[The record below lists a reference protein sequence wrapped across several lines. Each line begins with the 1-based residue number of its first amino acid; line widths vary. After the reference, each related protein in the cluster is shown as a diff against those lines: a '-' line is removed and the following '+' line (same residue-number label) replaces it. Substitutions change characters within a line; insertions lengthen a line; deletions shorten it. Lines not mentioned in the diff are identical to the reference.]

1 MQLLV
6 IPVTSRFLRQP
17 SRARDVEFGFATKQC
32 RIPVLPLTQE
42 PGLEAEFN
50 QKCGNLQILGRDSQE
65 MGRLDEAREYHLGE
79 IELFTWLCTQSW
91 SPWSKPADAW
101 WHWRW
106 LYGICRDLGNDS
118 LKTGRLEEALDYY
131 QRSMEASQ
139 RAYRISATKESTEE
153 YFTACVQM
161 VQSLTQP
168 GGLRRAGE
176 YVEKA
181 FEACEKRPADMSGD
195 QSMWK
200 DLISAFENL
209 RRNGVIPMAETKDQG
224 LKELGLRF
232 TKEVSPKEKQELAG
246 RCEQLGAVSRA
257 QGDLNRAKACYLY
270 SLELFQQLYRK
281 TSGEQQARSLA
292 GVYEKLGDM
301 ALEEGKPLTSK
312 FYYLQC
318 FEYFQN
324 LYNSQ
329 QARLLFPEDYE
340 VFSDLAGVEA
350 GNGLSPA
357 PPPQPEPEPE
367 PAERGLAV
375 CRGKLGD
382 LCRGEYK
389 REFQKQRLLR
399 DENQAWKQL
408 EAAEEHYQEASDLFR
423 QLWEETKDLE
433 ALKNL
438 AVCYEKLGDIVRD
451 QVKLFDFEYW
461 DPYGTEHYY
470 QEAVNLFEQVWEA
483 AKTP

>member
-1 MQLLV
+1 MTWKWTAKGAIDLITRSAEDGLPEAMEKLADMYSGGTTVERDCRAAAHWQSRLTQFRQTRFAKSRSEQDGMALMTALFRLGHFQHMSNNPCMVKAVSGLSEYDLSGTGWKEADLAGAEKSFLQVIEVSGQLYDLYN
-6 IPVTSRFLRQP
+6 IQKAREFSLLSFLELGDICQHGGRP
-17 SRARDVEFGFATKQC
+17 DRARDYYLQA
-32 RIPVLPLTQE
+32 
-42 PGLEAEFN
+42 
-50 QKCGNLQILGRDSQE
+50 GNLCQE
-65 MGRLDEAREYHLGE
+65 VGRLDEAREYHLGE

-161 VQSLTQP
+161 VQSLTQS

-246 RCEQLGAVSRA
+246 SCEQLGAVSRA
-257 QGDLNRAKACYLY
+257 QGDLLLTCLSRY
-270 SLELFQQLYRK
+270 
-281 TSGEQQARSLA
+281 
-292 GVYEKLGDM
+292 
-301 ALEEGKPLTSK
+301 GKPP
-312 FYYLQC
+312 
-318 FEYFQN
+318 N
-324 LYNSQ
+324 P
-329 QARLLFPEDYE
+329 RRPE
-340 VFSDLAGVEA
+340 
-350 GNGLSPA
+350 
-357 PPPQPEPEPE
+357 
-367 PAERGLAV
+367 
-375 CRGKLGD
+375 
-382 LCRGEYK
+382 
-389 REFQKQRLLR
+389 
-399 DENQAWKQL
+399 
-408 EAAEEHYQEASDLFR
+408 
-423 QLWEETKDLE
+423 
-433 ALKNL
+433 
-438 AVCYEKLGDIVRD
+438 
-451 QVKLFDFEYW
+451 
-461 DPYGTEHYY
+461 GT
-470 QEAVNLFEQVWEA
+470 
-483 AKTP
+483 